1 MSTDRTSGPSS
12 FPSLEC
18 KCDVLRLVGYI
29 GIMAK
34 LRGLLKASHFGPTL
48 IVTSISFG
56 FAVHYW
62 WEGPAYVIAF
72 GVFTGQLVV
81 GWSNDLY
88 DFDDDLRHQR
98 TNKPLVSG
106 LITKQYLEKWLRAMV
121 PFSFVANL
129 LGPLGIRGG
138 LVYMLGIACGVA
150 YNFYFKFS
158 VLSPLPYAI
167 AFAALPSSIAI
178 SKDITP
184 PLWMW
189 LGGALLGMAAHFIN
203 VLKDMKEDHVS
214 GIKGLPQRLGTRGS
228 VVAAVVL
235 ISVSVLVLL

>member
-1 MSTDRTSGPSS
+1 MQ
-12 FPSLEC
+12 
-18 KCDVLRLVGYI
+18 KV
-29 GIMAK
+29 
-34 LRGLLKASHFGPTL
+34 RGLIKASHFIPTL
-48 IVTSISFG
+48 IVSTIAFVFG
-56 FAVHYW
+56 AYYW

-88 DFDDDLRHQR
+88 DYQDDLSHNRK
-98 TNKPLVSG
+98 NKPLVSG
-106 LITKQYLEKWLRAMV
+106 QIRKELLQNWLKWV
-121 PFSFVANL
+121 TPFSFIANL
-129 LGPLGIRGG
+129 FGPLGVKGG
-138 LVYMLGIACGVA
+138 LVYMLGILCGVA

-189 LGGALLGMAAHFIN
+189 LGGALFGMAAHFIN
-203 VLKDMKEDHVS
+203 VIKDMKEDQIS
-214 GIKGLPQRLGTRGS
+214 KIGGLPQRLGS
-228 VVAAVVL
+228 KNSILAAVIL
-235 ISVSVLVLL
+235 IAIGIAILKIT

>member
-1 MSTDRTSGPSS
+1 MT
-12 FPSLEC
+12 
-18 KCDVLRLVGYI
+18 
-29 GIMAK
+29 K

-56 FAVHYW
+56 FALYYW

-98 TNKPLVSG
+98 TIKPLVSG
-106 LITKQYLEKWLRAMV
+106 LITKQYLEKWLRVMV

-129 LGPLGIRGG
+129 LGPLGIKGG

-158 VLSPLPYAI
+158 ALSPLPYAI

-189 LGGALLGMAAHFIN
+189 LGGAFLGMAAHFIN
-203 VLKDMKEDHVS
+203 VLKDMKEDYVS

-228 VVAAVVL
+228 VLAAVVL
-235 ISVSVLVLL
+235 IILGVTILILSL

>member
-1 MSTDRTSGPSS
+1 M
-12 FPSLEC
+12 
-18 KCDVLRLVGYI
+18 K
-29 GIMAK
+29 K

-48 IVTSISFG
+48 LVTAISFG
-56 FAVHYW
+56 FATYYW
-62 WEGPAYVIAF
+62 WEGPAFVIAF

-88 DFDDDLRHQR
+88 DYEDDLRHNR
-98 TNKPLVSG
+98 LNKPLIAKTISRET
-106 LITKQYLEKWLRAMV
+106 LQRWLRFMV

-129 LGPLGIRGG
+129 LGPLGIKGG

-158 VLSPLPYAI
+158 PLSPLPYAI
-167 AFAALPSSIAI
+167 AFAALPSCIAI
-178 SKDITP
+178 SKDVTP

-203 VLKDMKEDHVS
+203 VIKDMKEDQIS
-214 GIKGLPQRLGTRGS
+214 QIGGLPQRLGTTKS
-228 VVAAVVL
+228 LIVAIFLIICGVL
-235 ISVSVLVLL
+235 TILITR